1 MRMPPIIITKWK
13 KIYMEDK
20 MRKYL
25 LKFLSI
31 TVFIVNLILFLPDCI
46 LYLSWKNEKDFY
58 KLIPFLERKSYIN
71 PEDFLN
77 SATEMILK
85 WHYISYIMFF
95 LILVISIFDVV
106 KNKSKSNTIF
116 NAILVILSF
125 IIIIVVY
132 KHYKIIDFYFNPV
145 NDLPWDYRKV

>member
-1 MRMPPIIITKWK
+1 MPPIIITKWK

-58 KLIPFLERKSYIN
+58 KLIPFLERNSYIN

-116 NAILVILSF
+116 IHSKVI
-125 IIIIVVY
+125 
-132 KHYKIIDFYFNPV
+132 
-145 NDLPWDYRKV
+145 